1 MSALLLLINDTTV
14 VYGELLKWLDIN
26 FIALFIKF
34 DKGIATLDSDHLESL
49 VEILGSEMRTS
60 LRTLILF
67 IVIIVENA
75 LVIVKVNH
83 DRSIF

>member
-14 VYGELLKWLDIN
+14 VYGELLKRLDIN
-26 FIALFIKF
+26 FIALCIKF

-83 DRSIF
+83 DL